1 MILTCHTKTKIMTN
15 LEMSITETNKQRS
28 ITEKQVLY
36 QKCISCMSPFK
47 AENWPIVPGLL
58 L

>member
-1 MILTCHTKTKIMTN
+1 
-15 LEMSITETNKQRS
+15 MSITETNKQRS

-47 AENWPIVPGLL
+47 AENWPIEAGLL